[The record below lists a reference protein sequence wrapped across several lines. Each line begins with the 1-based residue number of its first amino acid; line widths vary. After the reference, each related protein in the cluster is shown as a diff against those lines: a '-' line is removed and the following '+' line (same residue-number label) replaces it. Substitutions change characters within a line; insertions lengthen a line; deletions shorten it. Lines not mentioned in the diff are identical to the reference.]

1 MIIKLKKSRTKLY
14 LLLYVIVLILMM
26 ILLTSC
32 GKTKYIYKT
41 EIKELEVVKL
51 IPVDTQLTESIPVPY
66 WKEVRKP
73 TYLDLKK
80 LYIDIGQNYLDLKN
94 QKDQWK

>member
-1 MIIKLKKSRTKLY
+1 
-14 LLLYVIVLILMM
+14 MM

-32 GKTKYIYKT
+32 GKTKFIYKT

-51 IPVDTQLTESIPVPY
+51 IPVDTQLTETIPVPY

-80 LYIDIGQNYLDLKN
+80 LYIDIRESLKLAN
-94 QKDQWK
+94 SRLNEIKNTQLVD

>member
-1 MIIKLKKSRTKLY
+1 
-14 LLLYVIVLILMM
+14 MM

-51 IPVDTQLTESIPVPY
+51 IPVDTQLTETIPVPY

-80 LYIDIGQNYLDLKN
+80 LYIDIRESLKLAN
-94 QKDQWK
+94 SRLNEIKNTQLVD